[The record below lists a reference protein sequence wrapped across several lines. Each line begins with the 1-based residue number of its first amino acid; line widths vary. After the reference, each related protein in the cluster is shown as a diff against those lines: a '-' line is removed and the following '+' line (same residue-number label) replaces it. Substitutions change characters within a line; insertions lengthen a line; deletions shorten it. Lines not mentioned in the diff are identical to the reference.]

1 MDWRRADMIFM
12 GSMLCAD
19 MMSVTCTPT
28 AIDNI
33 TRIELSNGEFDDL
46 RVTKNTTEE
55 LGVTIPQ
62 EWDFDTI
69 LHAKFNGNLS
79 AGNVNW
85 NLDTVSHIIIKRK
98 KTGDFKWITL
108 EALKVET
115 IKDFNIKN
123 IDVTATP
130 NCGYQYAVVPII
142 NGVEGFYF
150 VCNVEVK
157 TNTLMLADKD
167 EVWSTYLTDNY
178 LDNTSVV
185 PQQTITTMYDT
196 YPTIVRN
203 TEANYEEITVN
214 AQFFPTGEDGCEI
227 IPDDDRKRIHYNN
240 GAKRFLRNG
249 KTKILKSMD
258 GNIWLIYVTTPPTDT
273 ATYDY
278 QNRKL
283 SFTCTEVGSMESE
296 KDLYDAGFITATEEW
311 WNR

>member
-1 MDWRRADMIFM
+1 MIFM

-98 KTGDFKWITL
+98 KIGDFKWITL
-108 EALKVET
+108 ETHKVST

-123 IDVTATP
+123 IDLTARP
-130 NCGYQYAVVPII
+130 NYEYQYAAVPII
-142 NGVEGFYF
+142 NGIEGFYF
-150 VCNVEVK
+150 ICNVLVK
-157 TNTLMLADKD
+157 SNSLMLADKD
-167 EVWSTYLTDNY
+167 EVWNTHLTDNY
-178 LDNTSVV
+178 LDNKSIV
-185 PQQTITTMYDT
+185 PQQTITTMYDR

-214 AQFFPTGEDGCEI
+214 AQFFPTDDDGCEI
-227 IPDDDRKRIHYNN
+227 IFDDDQKRINYNN
-240 GAKRFLRNG
+240 AAKLFLRNG
-249 KTKILKSMD
+249 KTKILKSID
-258 GNIWLIYVTTPPTDT
+258 GNIWLVYVTTPPSDT
-273 ATYDY
+273 ATDDY
-278 QNRKL
+278 RNRKITF
-283 SFTCTEVGSMESE
+283 SCTEVGDSELE